1 MADSPSNIVR
11 VALADDHP
19 MVRQIVASACA
30 DHPGLELVA
39 EASTGMEAIAICR
52 DHTPDVLVLDLALPD
67 MSGFEVARLVK
78 EENALIK
85 VLVLSARDDAEA
97 VFETLRVQ
105 ADGYLDK
112 TSDTDVITA
121 AIEAVAQG
129 DEIYTDEHRQLASGK
144 LREVFDRART
154 ALSQRELE
162 ALSLISEG
170 LTTRQIATRLELS
183 EGTVESHIKSLY
195 RKLGVG
201 SRTQATARARELGI
215 TTSHTPPI

>member
-1 MADSPSNIVR
+1 MTETPAHIVR

-19 MVRQIVASACA
+19 MVRTIVAAACA

-39 EASTGMEAIAICR
+39 EASTGTEALDICR
-52 DHTPDVLVLDLALPD
+52 EYAPDVLVLDLALPD
-67 MSGFEVARLVK
+67 MSGFEVAKRVK
-78 EENALIK
+78 EENALTKI
-85 VLVLSARDDAEA
+85 LVLSARDDAEA

-112 TSDTDVITA
+112 SSDIDAITA

-129 DEIYTDEHRQLASGK
+129 KEVYSDEHRRLATGK

-154 ALSQRELE
+154 ALSERELD
-162 ALSLISEG
+162 LLGSISKG
-170 LTTRQIATRLELS
+170 FTTRQIATQMDLS
-183 EGTVESHIKSLY
+183 EDIVESHIKGLY
-195 RKLGVG
+195 RKLGVR

-215 TTSHTPPI
+215 TTIEPPA